1 VHAPVVAGS
10 CVRART
16 LLAPSSETPEER
28 NLAKIL
34 IVPKQEIKACMPP
47 DKMTFSRQLLCRKH
61 LQKSPILLFRCA
73 GSSTMHLYGLP
84 SGSACRC
91 EGDAE
96 LETGLERLVEEAAG
110 R

>member
-1 VHAPVVAGS
+1 MAENHA
-10 CVRART
+10 
-16 LLAPSSETPEER
+16 E
-28 NLAKIL
+28 NLAEILAEIL
-34 IVPKQEIKACMPP
+34 IVPKQPIKAACMPP
-47 DKMTFSRQLLCRKH
+47 VKMTFFWQLLCRKH